1 MNKCIN
7 CGKEASEL
15 HHVIPLA
22 LGGNDIDSNKVWL
35 CNECHNKIHE
45 RSLGTG
51 KLAAVSPNFRKAV
64 EEGRVGRPKVVLS
77 EKFYELYPKW
87 KNKEITAVNFMQQIN
102 MPKATF
108 YKKVKEYEA
117 TLEGQC

>member
-35 CNECHNKIHE
+35 CIKCHSLIHE
-45 RSLGTG
+45 KSLAMSS
-51 KLAAVSPNFRKAV
+51 LAR
-64 EEGRVGRPKVVLS
+64 
-77 EKFYELYPKW
+77 
-87 KNKEITAVNFMQQIN
+87 
-102 MPKATF
+102 
-108 YKKVKEYEA
+108 
-117 TLEGQC
+117 